1 MQVARTKENLK
12 RCQCMDCPSYTTTC
26 KVKSLP
32 ENLYHMMGNLEE
44 VDHYESMF
52 CAFEKSHCI
61 EEDRGCLCD
70 TCPVHK
76 EYNLKREDYCLQTGG
91 LDHPSE
97 KCGTC
102 TAGYKNH

>member
-61 EEDRGCLCD
+61 EEDRG
-70 TCPVHK
+70 
-76 EYNLKREDYCLQTGG
+76 
-91 LDHPSE
+91 LDNPSE